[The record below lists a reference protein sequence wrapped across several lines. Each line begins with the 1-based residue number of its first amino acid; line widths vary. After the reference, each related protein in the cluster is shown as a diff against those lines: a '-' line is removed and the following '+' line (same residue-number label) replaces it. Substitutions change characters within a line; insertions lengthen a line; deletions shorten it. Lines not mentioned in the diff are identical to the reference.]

1 MACHAGDVEVGVRG
15 QNAQRFTAGI
25 ARGTG
30 HGHCIFRHTHL
41 FSLMCLRMSIRAYAD
56 YCIFMQWV
64 CWYVNATYA
73 EMESEEEP
81 VPPVSCWR
89 ASW

>member
-41 FSLMCLRMSIRAYAD
+41 FSLMFLRMSIRDYAD

>member
-41 FSLMCLRMSIRAYAD
+41 FSLMCLRTSIRDYAD

>member
-1 MACHAGDVEVGVRG
+1 
-15 QNAQRFTAGI
+15 
-25 ARGTG
+25 
-30 HGHCIFRHTHL
+30 
-41 FSLMCLRMSIRAYAD
+41 MCLRMSIRDYAD

-89 ASW
+89 DSW

>member
-1 MACHAGDVEVGVRG
+1 MCLAIDSPTEEWPATQV
-15 QNAQRFTAGI
+15 
-25 ARGTG
+25 
-30 HGHCIFRHTHL
+30 IFRHTHL
-41 FSLMCLRMSIRAYAD
+41 FSLMCLGMSIRDYAD

-64 CWYVNATYA
+64 CWHVNATYA